1 MTVAITGGTGFLG
14 QAFLDLAERRDLPV
28 RSLARNV
35 PTSRKSV
42 EWICG
47 DLADKPSLKRLMRG
61 AEVAIHIAGQVRAT
75 DPAQFESSNV
85 QGTLNVIEAAVA
97 AGVPRFIFVSSL
109 SAREPHLSA
118 YGASKLR
125 AEKLVMASG
134 LDWTIVRPPAIYGPR
149 DRENLDLFKAAK
161 LGIVPMPPPGRAS
174 WIHVDDL
181 SVLLEAVLPSS
192 EYVTGK
198 IFEPDD
204 GRSDGWSHRELAIA
218 IGLSMGRKPWVP
230 HLSRKTLDFA
240 AKVDR
245 FFRKDGAK
253 LTPDRVGYMTHP
265 DWVVSKRNAVPKRI
279 WRPAIS
285 SRGGLKATA
294 KWYRKEGWL

>member
-1 MTVAITGGTGFLG
+1 MTIAITGGTGFLG
-14 QAFLDLAERRDLPV
+14 QAFLDLADRRELPV

-35 PTSRKSV
+35 PIGRKSV
-42 EWICG
+42 EWIGG
-47 DLADKPSLKRLMRG
+47 DLADKVSLKRLVRG
-61 AEVAIHIAGQVRAT
+61 AEVVIHIAGQVRAA
-75 DPAQFESSNV
+75 DPTEFEASNV

-149 DRENLDLFKAAK
+149 DGEMLDLFKAAK
-161 LGIVPMPPPGRAS
+161 LGVVPMPPEGRAS
-174 WIHVDDL
+174 LIHVEDL
-181 SVLLEAVLPSS
+181 AVLLEALLPSS

-218 IGLSMGRKPWVP
+218 IGWSVGRKPWVP

-245 FFRKDGAK
+245 FFRKGGAK

-279 WRPAIS
+279 WRPAIP

-294 KWYRKEGWL
+294 NWYRKEGWL